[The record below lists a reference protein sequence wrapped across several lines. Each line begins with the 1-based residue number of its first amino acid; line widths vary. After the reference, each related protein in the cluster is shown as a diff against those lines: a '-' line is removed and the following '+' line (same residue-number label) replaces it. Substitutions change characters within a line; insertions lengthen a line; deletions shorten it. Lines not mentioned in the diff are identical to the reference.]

1 MTEIIYAIDIMT
13 IIYIIIAI
21 PIVVFLISIS
31 YHYTKVLVYQN
42 VSKKLEKFSTEGKLA
57 IKRYNEVLLENE
69 KLKEK
74 LNNGDMNDQK

>member
-1 MTEIIYAIDIMT
+1 MSMTEIVYAIDIMT

-21 PIVVFLISIS
+21 PIVVFLISVS

-42 VSKKLEKFSTEGKLA
+42 VSKKIEKFATEGRLA

-69 KLKEK
+69 KLREE
-74 LNNGDMNDQK
+74 LNNGDSDD